1 MKSII
6 AVLFLLLGLA
16 VEAKQSPLALE
27 LFVKKAQFN
36 QLIISPTGQF
46 VAASMLKDDGSS
58 SVAVFDVNELK
69 ITAQIDFVRNQLPST
84 LTWLNDERIGIRI
97 GRKLGS
103 FDAPFLTDEY
113 YAMNADGKRKES
125 LWGLAKTAGRHYNSS
140 RKYMEILHLLPD
152 NPERIL
158 VSSSGNSGRKI
169 ASFTEVYELD
179 IYSGRKFK
187 TATSPIRGAQ
197 LLSDHNAQVRF
208 AVAVDA
214 DENNATKMFYRD
226 SNKDDWELSATA
238 GAQEGVLYPV
248 AFSRDNKYVFAYSNI
263 DSPTRG
269 LVKLDPKTGKQELV
283 YRHPLVDINGLLLTE
298 DSELVSA
305 YVSPDYNI
313 SVPLTDHPLNTTVDQ
328 LQKLFPKETLR
339 ITSTTKEEKKMIV
352 SVSSA
357 QHSPDYYLFDSTNNE
372 LRYLVSSR
380 GWIDPKLMAEVKPFS
395 FKARDGVELHGYLT
409 LPQGKEAK
417 DLPLVVHPHGGPHGP
432 RDYWTFTPDAQVL
445 ASRGYAVLQLNFR
458 GSGGYGREFE
468 FSGYGKWGAEMQDDL
483 TDATLWAVEEGIAN
497 KERLCIYGASYGGY
511 ASLMGV
517 TKEPDLYKCAI
528 GYVGV
533 YSLPMMFEEGDIP
546 GSKFGKNYLQ
556 QALGDDMDALQ
567 ARSPAYNVDKIKAAI
582 MLVHGAKDQR
592 VPIEQAEFLAQQ
604 FDAINKPYE
613 WFVKDKEGHGFYKP
627 EHNLELYNKMLAF
640 LDKHIG
646 EPSKE

>member
-6 AVLFLLLGLA
+6 LVLLLLLGFA
-16 VEAKQSPLALE
+16 AEAQQSPLPLE

-113 YAMNADGKRKES
+113 YAMNADGKRKKS
-125 LWGLAKTAGRHYNSS
+125 LWGIAKKGGLLYNPDV
-140 RKYMEILHLLPD
+140 KLMGILHLLPD
-152 NPERIL
+152 DPKRIL
-158 VSSSGNSGRKI
+158 VSSSGNSGRKTS
-169 ASFTEVYELD
+169 SFTEVFELD
-179 IYSGRKFK
+179 IYSGRKYK
-187 TATSPIRGAQ
+187 IATAPIRGAQ
-197 LLSDHNAQVRF
+197 VLSDHNAQVRF
-208 AVAVDA
+208 AVAVDP
-214 DENNATKMFYRD
+214 DENNVIKMFYRD
-226 SNKDDWELSATA
+226 SNQGDWKLSATSSA
-238 GAQEGVLYPV
+238 REGVLSPV
-248 AFSRDNKYVFAYSNI
+248 AFSSDNKYVYAYSNI
-263 DSPTRG
+263 ESSTRG
-269 LVKLDPKTGKQELV
+269 LVKLDPKTGKQELI
-283 YRHPLVDINGLLLTE
+283 YRNPLVDINGILLTE

-305 YVSPDYNI
+305 FVSPDYNI
-313 SVPLTDHPLNTTVDQ
+313 NVAVTDHPLNNILEQ
-328 LQKLFPKETLR
+328 LQKLFPKETLN
-339 ITSTTKEEKKMIV
+339 ITSTTKEEKQMIV

-357 QHSPDYYLFDSTNNE
+357 QHSPDYYLFDTTNNE

-380 GWIDPKLMAEVKPFS
+380 GWIDPQQMAEVKPFS
-395 FKARDGVELHGYLT
+395 LKARDGVELHGYLT

-417 DLPLVVHPHGGPHGP
+417 DLPLIVHPHGGPHGP

-483 TDATLWAVEEGIAN
+483 TDATLWAVEEGIAD

-546 GSKFGKNYLQ
+546 GSKFGKNYLK
-556 QALGDDMDALQ
+556 QALGEDMEALK

-613 WFVKDKEGHGFYKP
+613 WLVKDKEGHGFYKP

-640 LDKHIG
+640 FDKHIG
-646 EPSKE
+646 ESSQK